1 MLSKE
6 TIKLLV
12 TTRQVIDK
20 DKNSENAPKLELV
33 EAVLMHC
40 NVLKNNFQQ
49 AFKVLFTL
57 LPNKQFGQLI
67 NILFTFIDNIEYN
80 HTVLTLNKIIDVWF
94 TEENSKP
101 LEIENNVNITFAIG

>member
-40 NVLKNNFQQ
+40 NVLKNVFQQ
-49 AFKVLFTL
+49 AFKVLFAL
-57 LPNKQFGQLI
+57 VPNKQFGQLI

-80 HTVLTLNKIIDVWF
+80 HTILTLNKIIDVWF